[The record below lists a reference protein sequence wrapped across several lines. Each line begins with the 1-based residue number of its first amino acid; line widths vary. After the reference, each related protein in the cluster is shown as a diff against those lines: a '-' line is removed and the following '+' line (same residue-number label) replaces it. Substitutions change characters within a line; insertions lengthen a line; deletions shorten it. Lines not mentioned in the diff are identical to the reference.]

1 MDWNAERA
9 RVEAEWERTEHWYHW
24 GPYLSDR
31 QWGTVREDYSRDGN
45 AWEYF
50 PFEQARSRTYRWGED
65 GIFGI
70 CDDKQRLC
78 FAPAFWNGADPIL
91 KERFFGLTNSQGNHG
106 EDVKEQYYY
115 LDNVPS
121 HSYMSALY
129 KYPQRAFPYAD
140 LLETNARR
148 SRFDPEYELVDT
160 GVFDDDAYFD
170 IQVEY
175 AKRNEKDILVRI
187 TATNRGKN
195 AAPLHLVPQLWFRND
210 WSWKPGVAKPTIER
224 AEGTVRTF
232 CARHP
237 SLGKYR
243 FSYAG
248 DPEILVTE
256 NETNYEALYGV
267 QNARPYVKDGID
279 RAIVHG
285 DLASINPDQSGTKLA
300 LRYFF
305 NLEPGEAQQIRFRL
319 TSADVL
325 QESIDQGFETT
336 FKERIFEADRFYAAL
351 NPYPTGNDQQHVQ
364 RSAFAG
370 MLWNKQFYFYVVR
383 DWLMGDPLMPPPPPE
398 RWGGRNHDWIHL
410 YNDDVISM
418 PDTWEYPWYASWDL
432 AFHTLVFALIDP
444 GFAKRQLV
452 TLTREWYM
460 HPSGAIPAY
469 EWAFGDVNPPV
480 QAWAAYR
487 IFQIEHKMYGHADY
501 LFLERVFQKL
511 LLNFTWWVNREDPDG
526 HNVFAGGFL
535 GLDNVGLFDRSA
547 KLPQG
552 WRIEQSDATSWM
564 AVYSLDMMAIAL
576 ELAQHNPSYEDI
588 ASKFFEH
595 FLYIADA
602 INNVEGT
609 ESGLW
614 DETDGF
620 YYDQVITRR
629 GRRFPM
635 KVRSV
640 VGILPML
647 AVETIP
653 EELLQRLP
661 NFKRRLKWFIANRPD
676 LQRNISSME
685 TQIGHRRLLSI
696 VDADRLRRLLKVLLD
711 ENEFLSPHGFRT
723 LSRYHVDNPYVIN
736 FYGQEFRIDY
746 DPAESRSGLFGGNSN
761 WRGPVWFP
769 INFLLIEALQNFHF
783 YYGDAFQ
790 VEFPTGSGNFTNLW
804 EVASNLSDR
813 LVRIFTVDGDGRR
826 PFNGGVEKF
835 QRDPYFKDLLLF
847 NEYFH
852 GDNAAGIGASH
863 QTGWTGLV
871 AKLIQQMSEYE
882 GAGRSPLEWSYDAT
896 PSADPAPSR

>member
-1 MDWNAERA
+1 
-9 RVEAEWERTEHWYHW
+9 
-24 GPYLSDR
+24 
-31 QWGTVREDYSRDGN
+31 
-45 AWEYF
+45 
-50 PFEQARSRTYRWGED
+50 
-65 GIFGI
+65 
-70 CDDKQRLC
+70 
-78 FAPAFWNGADPIL
+78 
-91 KERFFGLTNSQGNHG
+91 
-106 EDVKEQYYY
+106 
-115 LDNVPS
+115 
-121 HSYMSALY
+121 
-129 KYPQRAFPYAD
+129 
-140 LLETNARR
+140 
-148 SRFDPEYELVDT
+148 
-160 GVFDDDAYFD
+160 
-170 IQVEY
+170 
-175 AKRNEKDILVRI
+175 
-187 TATNRGKN
+187 
-195 AAPLHLVPQLWFRND
+195 
-210 WSWKPGVAKPTIER
+210 
-224 AEGTVRTF
+224 
-232 CARHP
+232 
-237 SLGKYR
+237 
-243 FSYAG
+243 
-248 DPEILVTE
+248 
-256 NETNYEALYGV
+256 
-267 QNARPYVKDGID
+267 
-279 RAIVHG
+279 
-285 DLASINPDQSGTKLA
+285 
-300 LRYFF
+300 
-305 NLEPGEAQQIRFRL
+305 
-319 TSADVL
+319 
-325 QESIDQGFETT
+325 
-336 FKERIFEADRFYAAL
+336 
-351 NPYPTGNDQQHVQ
+351 
-364 RSAFAG
+364 
-370 MLWNKQFYFYVVR
+370 
-383 DWLMGDPLMPPPPPE
+383 
-398 RWGGRNHDWIHL
+398 
-410 YNDDVISM
+410 
-418 PDTWEYPWYASWDL
+418 
-432 AFHTLVFALIDP
+432 
-444 GFAKRQLV
+444 
-452 TLTREWYM
+452 
-460 HPSGAIPAY
+460 
-469 EWAFGDVNPPV
+469 
-480 QAWAAYR
+480 
-487 IFQIEHKMYGHADY
+487 MYGHADY